1 MQYFPGVSSTL
12 AEIVEEEEEAGN
24 PDTSSQDAPSTTVE
38 DKGEKWAYPDSKG
51 PCVCDICG
59 KVRLED

>member
-1 MQYFPGVSSTL
+1 MQYFPGVSSAL
-12 AEIVEEEEEAGN
+12 ADIVEEEAGN
-24 PDTSSQDAPSTTVE
+24 PDTTSHDTPAVE

-59 KVRLED
+59 KVRLDD